1 MTVAGHFVSCFKCSH
16 QIQFVDRLS
25 FFAECEKC
33 GEDAHVCRNCLFFDP
48 KAYNE
53 CREPQAEVVREKD
66 RANRC
71 EYFQAK
77 QGSGPVVDPKEALL
91 SAAEALFKKK

>member
-1 MTVAGHFVSCFKCSH
+1 MSKFTSFKCGKEIAYVH
-16 QIQFVDRLS
+16 RLS
-25 FFAECEKC
+25 FFAECDC
-33 GEDAHVCRNCLFFDP
+33 GEDAHVCKNCSFYDV

-53 CREPQAEVVREKD
+53 CREPQAEVQREKE

-71 EYFQAK
+71 EYFQPRVGGAAA
-77 QGSGPVVDPKEALL
+77 VDPKDALL